1 MRKKSLFRLIGIAF
15 LVILVMSSFAGCIKP
30 ADDSGTGPRTNYPME
45 VVDSTGRN
53 VTIAA
58 KPERFVSL
66 APSNTEMLYTCGL
79 ESKLVGVTTFCNS
92 IFVPFKRYSAAVIES
107 VIEGKAQSVP
117 YDERTRQKFRAWYKA
132 VKSHLQGIWQQ
143 QVKEGFASPDI
154 IPNFASLVRATV
166 NSGNWLYHP
175 FGRVG
180 YAL

>member
-1 MRKKSLFRLIGIAF
+1 MTGTETICCPHCMGELKPYDRRKRGLR
-15 LVILVMSSFAGCIKP
+15 
-30 ADDSGTGPRTNYPME
+30 
-45 VVDSTGRN
+45 GRN
-53 VTIAA
+53 GQGWLFLLRRLRC
-58 KPERFVSL
+58 KG
-66 APSNTEMLYTCGL
+66 CK
-79 ESKLVGVTTFCNS
+79 KLHIELPA

-107 VIEGKAQSVP
+107 VIEGKARSVP

-143 QVKEGFASPDI
+143 QVKQGFASPDI
-154 IPNFASLVRATV
+154 IPNFVSLVRATV